1 MKKSIFLPLAMLLC
15 LLAACEHK
23 DLCYDHTHT
32 AEVKVVF
39 DWRHASQV
47 QPSSMRLYLYP
58 ADGGKMLPYE
68 FAGRNG
74 GVITIPGG
82 SYRALCINNDAES
95 VIYTGV
101 ETFEGFEASTTNSTK
116 TGYPRTVRGYADPET
131 ESLHRSPEMLWTDR
145 RDDIHIVLGVKD
157 QTITLYPDTSVCL
170 YTVEIRNAKNLK
182 DLSPFAISG
191 SLTGLSEG
199 FLVGRNKLDDN
210 LTTVPFEAQH
220 DQVST
225 IKASFLGFGHKRDAN
240 LKHWLFI
247 YVRMPDG
254 KNYYHTY
261 DVTDQLLRATD
272 KHHVHI
278 LLDGLPLP
286 KPIENGNGLQPK
298 VDDWEEVIV
307 DIPM

>member
-1 MKKSIFLPLAMLLC
+1 MS
-15 LLAACEHK
+15 
-23 DLCYDHTHT
+23 
-32 AEVKVVF
+32 
-39 DWRHASQV
+39 W
-47 QPSSMRLYLYP
+47 
-58 ADGGKMLPYE
+58 
-68 FAGRNG
+68 
-74 GVITIPGG
+74 
-82 SYRALCINNDAES
+82 
-95 VIYTGV
+95 
-101 ETFEGFEASTTNSTK
+101 
-116 TGYPRTVRGYADPET
+116 
-131 ESLHRSPEMLWTDR
+131 
-145 RDDIHIVLGVKD
+145 GVK
-157 QTITLYPDTSVCL
+157 QFLHW
-170 YTVEIRNAKNLK
+170 
-182 DLSPFAISG
+182 
-191 SLTGLSEG
+191 LTGLSEG
-199 FLVGRNKLDDN
+199 FLVGKNRLDDN

-225 IKASFLGFGHKRDAN
+225 VKASFLGFGHKRDAN